1 MPLYLPDLEA
11 WCKAG
16 IPEEKSSKESKTAER
31 ALALFETVDAGSR
44 DLDALIH
51 KVVEVFEGDV
61 VAETERGLLGRF
73 KDATNAALAALNLKR
88 AARLLNLKT
97 RAGLTWGPVPAGKE
111 KSARHLRNETARRC
125 LRIFS
130 VALPHQ
136 VLIDVDFLKAMGP
149 RAAEFPE
156 ILTSEPARVDLPGV
170 GREDL
175 MEIATA
181 DTGFAAPIERHVPSL
196 GDVEMSPVQTSAFP
210 QETEPSEYLVCDTC
224 RKPLKEDGSDG
235 MVVIE
240 RTDDEIRKF
249 HLFHRGD
256 CDTLKSESWRDLD
269 EFSNPECYVQFVIAL
284 LNNWSIKGLKL
295 QDANGLVRLLLGMYR
310 KVFRPTTAQEH
321 LDFIG
326 IMRLIQM
333 MGD

>member
-1 MPLYLPDLEA
+1 
-11 WCKAG
+11 
-16 IPEEKSSKESKTAER
+16 
-31 ALALFETVDAGSR
+31 
-44 DLDALIH
+44 
-51 KVVEVFEGDV
+51 
-61 VAETERGLLGRF
+61 
-73 KDATNAALAALNLKR
+73 
-88 AARLLNLKT
+88 
-97 RAGLTWGPVPAGKE
+97 
-111 KSARHLRNETARRC
+111 
-125 LRIFS
+125 
-130 VALPHQ
+130 
-136 VLIDVDFLKAMGP
+136 LIDEDFLKAMGP
-149 RAAEFPE
+149 RTAEFPE
-156 ILTSEPARVDLPGV
+156 MLASEPARVNLPGV

-224 RKPLKEDGSDG
+224 GKPLKEDGSDG

-256 CDTLKSESWRDLD
+256 CDTLKSDLWRDLD
-269 EFSNPECYVQFVIAL
+269 EFANPECYVQFVIAL
-284 LNNWSIKGLKL
+284 LNNWSLKGLKL
-295 QDANGLVRLLLGMYR
+295 QDTNGLVRLLLGMYR

-326 IMRLIQM
+326 VMRLIQM